1 MNITSDVCVCLV
13 YLQGLGGSFQ
23 LCHRVVVRQQVGQL
37 ALIVQRRKGGQILL
51 QLADPLLMSL
61 RRREGEKVESK
72 RRGNGAFLNTFV
84 GCYDS
89 ERRVKRRTVREIIEE
104 KGVK

>member
-1 MNITSDVCVCLV
+1 MCLV
-13 YLQGLGGSFQ
+13 YLQSLGGSFQ

-37 ALIVQRRKGGQILL
+37 ALSVQRRKGGQILL

-61 RRREGEKVESK
+61 QRRKGEKMESK
-72 RRGNGAFLNTFV
+72 RRGNRAFLNTFV

-89 ERRVKRRTVREIIEE
+89 ERRVKRRIVTEIIEE
-104 KGVK
+104 KGVR

>member
-1 MNITSDVCVCLV
+1 MCLV
-13 YLQGLGGSFQ
+13 YLQGLGGSFK
-23 LCHRVVVRQQVGQL
+23 LCNRVVVRQQVRQL
-37 ALIVQRRKGGQILL
+37 ALIVHRRKGGQILL

-89 ERRVKRRTVREIIEE
+89 EE
-104 KGVK
+104 